1 MLLIPPHSAGITT
14 HPEEAALRR
23 EDRPAQATKRISL
36 IELLIVVAIMLIM
49 ATIANPNLAKARIA
63 ANESSVLGTLR
74 TMNTAAVTYRAGYPP
89 TFVGLAARL
98 RVPAPR
104 LTCSTRP
111 SSQPRISQLQDHL
124 PRCEPASGRGSCLC
138 GLGQQHVCDRAVP
151 VQLNTTGNRSAAMI
165 PAPSKWIR
173 RAVRLLPSTSPARMA
188 GR

>member
-1 MLLIPPHSAGITT
+1 M
-14 HPEEAALRR
+14 
-23 EDRPAQATKRISL
+23 
-36 IELLIVVAIMLIM
+36 IELLIVVALMLIM

-111 SSQPRISQLQDHL
+111 SSQLGIRAASRSLTPVRTPL
-124 PRCEPASGRGSCLC
+124 PAAAP
-138 GLGQQHVCDRAVP
+138 VC
-151 VQLNTTGNRSAAMI
+151 AA
-165 PAPSKWIR
+165 
-173 RAVRLLPSTSPARMA
+173 
-188 GR
+188 